1 VPRWKMSTGV
11 LGFFLIANSA
21 VGQTSGVRV
30 RLSLKSGQSVYR
42 IGEPIV
48 LDLELTADE
57 PGHSVNTTTTEPASP
72 IDQMTVTPSEGVF
85 NWLADSSRGHPYT
98 PDYAGTTKLEVGQPL
113 DIGLPLNAVYRFDQ
127 PGQYTV
133 HVSTMRVL
141 SPGDFSQSKD
151 PLVSNSVSFTV
162 TPMDEG
168 DEQRIVNGLMAAIR
182 SAADLRTAQQH
193 VDALTWLTGEPSTRA
208 KVDLFFHPQVYEPF
222 GTDVTRGLWVAR
234 DRELIVKLFE
244 QAMTDTS
251 YPVEGILEVAAE
263 MKATLA
269 VPPGPTAA
277 QPTAQ
282 AQEQF
287 EEEYLQKVAATLP
300 RRSGENL
307 AQTAETV
314 LINLARKDQTY
325 SAPFAAAQEILVTHF
340 ADVNI
345 WHKDWLLNS
354 YGQYLADQRIVPA
367 LKSLLEEKLDNIFL
381 GTKSAALKQLMALA
395 PGDGRPYV
403 VEAACN
409 PAENLQFDVMA
420 QLPADALP
428 EVDNCLLSELQND
441 AATSGGNARARISAK
456 AMLAGRFATKSIYPQ
471 MLALYQKYGAQW
483 DDQTR
488 GGLLAYLARY
498 DTQGGLK
505 LLEEGIPLNGTAFN
519 VTPIFALSRTY
530 YSPGVDLFFREALER
545 EEPLIATQA
554 AYEMSERGPAE
565 DEPILR
571 ARLAKWQKRWTG
583 ADVPSEQYRLQ
594 AELIHGLIAAKNW
607 REDDSTT
614 ESLKSG
620 CTSETCRKMYPG
632 FISNAK

>member
-1 VPRWKMSTGV
+1 
-11 LGFFLIANSA
+11 
-21 VGQTSGVRV
+21 
-30 RLSLKSGQSVYR
+30 
-42 IGEPIV
+42 
-48 LDLELTADE
+48 
-57 PGHSVNTTTTEPASP
+57 
-72 IDQMTVTPSEGVF
+72 
-85 NWLADSSRGHPYT
+85 
-98 PDYAGTTKLEVGQPL
+98 
-113 DIGLPLNAVYRFDQ
+113 
-127 PGQYTV
+127 
-133 HVSTMRVL
+133 
-141 SPGDFSQSKD
+141 
-151 PLVSNSVSFTV
+151 
-162 TPMDEG
+162 
-168 DEQRIVNGLMAAIR
+168 
-182 SAADLRTAQQH
+182 
-193 VDALTWLTGEPSTRA
+193 
-208 KVDLFFHPQVYEPF
+208 
-222 GTDVTRGLWVAR
+222 
-234 DRELIVKLFE
+234 
-244 QAMTDTS
+244 
-251 YPVEGILEVAAE
+251 
-263 MKATLA
+263 
-269 VPPGPTAA
+269 
-277 QPTAQ
+277 
-282 AQEQF
+282 
-287 EEEYLQKVAATLP
+287 
-300 RRSGENL
+300 
-307 AQTAETV
+307 
-314 LINLARKDQTY
+314 
-325 SAPFAAAQEILVTHF
+325 
-340 ADVNI
+340 
-345 WHKDWLLNS
+345 
-354 YGQYLADQRIVPA
+354 
-367 LKSLLEEKLDNIFL
+367 LEEKLDNIFL

-505 LLEEGIPLNGTAFN
+505 LLEEGIPLNGKAFN

-620 CTSETCRKMYPG
+620 CISETCRNRYPG